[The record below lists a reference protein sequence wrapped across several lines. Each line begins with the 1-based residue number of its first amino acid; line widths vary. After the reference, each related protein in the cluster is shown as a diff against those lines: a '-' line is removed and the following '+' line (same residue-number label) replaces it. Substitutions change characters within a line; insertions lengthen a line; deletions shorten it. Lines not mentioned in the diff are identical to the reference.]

1 MPTVRHRKFT
11 LLDAIVLIAAT
22 AVALVPARYF
32 YAGLFG
38 GGSADDATG
47 GSSISNFVAACYLL
61 SLPFWFF
68 WSAALWGL
76 RLRQPRPRSARIYR
90 QPGTAACVTIV
101 VSVMFQ
107 IARDVFIVWDPF
119 GILAAKQGRFWH
131 GLIVFGDLSEVYETT
146 LAFGVPFVWLILW
159 LSETW
164 RAEPSWI
171 DRAGRFVGLWCIA
184 VCLLFDWGW
193 RMR

>member
-61 SLPFWFF
+61 SLPFLFF

-101 VSVMFQ
+101 VSVMFR